1 MEQEQKDEKEEK
13 KDEAVYE
20 SPIWWKDL
28 MKEYYGY
35 ELKSESK

>member
-1 MEQEQKDEKEEK
+1 MEQEQKEEK
-13 KDEAVYE
+13 KEKEDVPYE